1 MKIFKTILS
10 VFLVV
15 IIAIGVTG
23 CIKNNGRN
31 FVSYLEDKYP
41 DDSFEFEDFQ
51 GGTPFGGDR
60 LKECKCKSEKLNE
73 NIYVVYD
80 NVDNEYSDNYLDI
93 KYSNDTDNTVFNVL
107 KTVFPNEKFI
117 FDKAKESFNSTTKS
131 SFLQS
136 DIDFSGYKS
145 ERGIPI
151 YAFVTNYD
159 NQTRDEIVKNLEIA
173 ILKENIYCDS
183 IEIYFVDDYNSD
195 IESNDSLQND
205 IVMNHKYDDYLFI
218 TMIDNSGFNSVEWE
232 DS

>member
-1 MKIFKTILS
+1 MKIFKKILTI
-10 VFLVV
+10 FLVV

-23 CIKNNGRN
+23 CMKNNSKS
-31 FVSYLEDKYP
+31 FVFYLENKYP
-41 DDSFEFEDFQ
+41 NDSFEFEDFQ
-51 GGTPFGGDR
+51 GGTLFGGDR

-93 KYSNDTDNTVFNVL
+93 KYSNDTDNTIFNVL

-145 ERGIPI
+145 ERGIPV

-159 NQTRDEIVKNLEIA
+159 NQTHDEIVKSLEKA

-183 IEIYFVDDYNSD
+183 IEIYFVDDCNSKLEID
-195 IESNDSLQND
+195 DSLQND
-205 IVMNHKYDDYLFI
+205 IVVNRKYNDYLFI
-218 TMIDNSGFNSVEWE
+218 TMIDNSEFSIVEWE
-232 DS
+232 SN

>member
-23 CIKNNGRN
+23 CMKNNSKS
-31 FVSYLEDKYP
+31 FVFYLENKYP
-41 DDSFEFEDFQ
+41 NDSFEFENFQ
-51 GGTPFGGDR
+51 GGTLFGGDR

-93 KYSNDTDNTVFNVL
+93 KYSNDTDNTIFNVL

-205 IVMNHKYDDYLFI
+205 IVANHKYDDYLLI
-218 TMIDNSGFNSVEWE
+218 TMIDDSGFSSVEWE
-232 DS
+232 SN

>member
-1 MKIFKTILS
+1 MKKLKTILS
-10 VFLVV
+10 IILVL
-15 IIAIGVTG
+15 IIALGGSG
-23 CIKNNGRN
+23 CMKNNSRG
-31 FVSYLEDKYP
+31 FVSYLEHKYP
-41 DDSFEFEDFQ
+41 NDNFEFVDFE
-51 GGTPFGGDR
+51 GGTLFGGDR

-80 NVDNEYSDNYLDI
+80 NVDNEYSDNYLDV

-117 FDKAKESFNSTTKS
+117 FDKVKESFNSTTRS
-131 SFLQS
+131 SFLKN
-136 DIDFSGYKS
+136 DINFNAYKS

-159 NQTRDEIVKNLEIA
+159 NQSRDEIVEDLEIA

-183 IEIYFVDDYNSD
+183 IEIYFIDDYNSN

>member
-23 CIKNNGRN
+23 CMKNNSKS
-31 FVSYLEDKYP
+31 FVFYLENKYP
-41 DDSFEFEDFQ
+41 NDSFEFENFQ
-51 GGTPFGGDR
+51 GGTLFGGDR

-93 KYSNDTDNTVFNVL
+93 KYSNDTDDTIFNVL

-117 FDKAKESFNSTTKS
+117 YDKAKESFNSTTKS

-195 IESNDSLQND
+195 IESNNSLQND
-205 IVMNHKYDDYLFI
+205 IVANHKYDDYLLI
-218 TMIDNSGFNSVEWE
+218 TMIDDSGFSSVEWE
-232 DS
+232 SN

>member
-1 MKIFKTILS
+1 MKILKKILAI
-10 VFLVV
+10 FLVV
-15 IIAIGVTG
+15 IIAIGMTG

-31 FVSYLEDKYP
+31 FVLYLKDKYP

-80 NVDNEYSDNYLDI
+80 NLDNEYSDNYLDI

-131 SFLQS
+131 SFLKN
-136 DIDFSGYKS
+136 DIDFNAYKS

-159 NQTRDEIVKNLEIA
+159 NQSRDEIVEDLEMA

-183 IEIYFVDDYNSD
+183 IEIYFIDDYNSN
-195 IESNDSLQND
+195 IESNDSFQND

-218 TMIDNSGFNSVEWE
+218 TMIDNSRFNSVEWE